1 MLADAF
7 SPDKHVITDRERQK
21 MKDDF
26 TDLDKKIKNHEQ
38 NTVVLQAMNSISE
51 ENNST
56 YKKQVE
62 FMKKYLSPEQLEEFE
77 AEFKDQAI
85 KTFEEEVQ
93 KKVKE
98 YEEEIEKTLI
108 FIEANPQSEINNTK
122 SGLLDGDG
130 IQNEDQSKFLDENEA
145 EKEEMGEEEEE
156 GKKNQDEEEPNKEGE
171 E

>member
-1 MLADAF
+1 
-7 SPDKHVITDRERQK
+7 
-21 MKDDF
+21 
-26 TDLDKKIKNHEQ
+26 
-38 NTVVLQAMNSISE
+38 MNSISE

-98 YEEEIEKTLI
+98 YEEEIEKTLN
-108 FIEANPQSEINNTK
+108 FIEANPQSELNNTK

-145 EKEEMGEEEEE
+145 DKEEEEQE
-156 GKKNQDEEEPNKEGE
+156 EEEKKNQDEEEPNKEGE
-171 E
+171 

>member
-1 MLADAF
+1 
-7 SPDKHVITDRERQK
+7 

-108 FIEANPQSEINNTK
+108 FIEPNPQSELNNTK

-130 IQNEDQSKFLDENEA
+130 IQNEDQSKLLDENEA
-145 EKEEMGEEEEE
+145 EKEEKEELEEEE
-156 GKKNQDEEEPNKEGE
+156 KNQDEEEPNKEGE